1 MSPSPGRVVLD
12 KPVELAR
19 PRVSEGEEMETFR
32 SQLLKDHPDILAGLD
47 KEEAA
52 IVPSHQ

>member
-1 MSPSPGRVVLD
+1 VVLD

-47 KEEAA
+47 KEEPA
-52 IVPSHQ
+52 IVPAHQ